1 MTTNN
6 FKVPGNECLL
16 KIIIW
21 VQSQK
26 LRCNKNTYKRASTTE
41 VFDVGRE
48 DEWALFK
55 KGPKESVHS
64 LYTTY
69 NFK

>member
-1 MTTNN
+1 MITDN
-6 FKVPGNECLL
+6 FKVLGNECLF

-41 VFDVGRE
+41 FFDVGRE

-55 KGPKESVHS
+55 KGPKESVHF